1 MIIGFCLLVVHP
13 CAYAQITPATMTET
27 NRVLAWDATSKEYHA
42 KTNELASTVTFY
54 VTNISPD
61 AVIIRHLI
69 PSCGCTAAQM
79 PAQPW
84 ELSPGASGPIS
95 VTTDLRA
102 KRGTLDKT
110 LQVASTAGM
119 DTLEIKILLP
129 DLAEDAAAMRSDRQ
143 SAAMGDRQ
151 TVFKGDCA
159 ACHATP
165 ALGKTAQEL
174 YQIACV
180 ICHQPT
186 QRASMVPDLE
196 LVSQGKS
203 RAYWKSWIEYGRPLT
218 LMPAFAAS
226 QGGSLTEA
234 QIESLV
240 DYAMHNFRS
249 TAPESPL
256 RMPTR

>member
-119 DTLEIKILLP
+119 DTLQIKILLP
-129 DLAEDAAAMRSDRQ
+129 EQPEDAAAKRSDRQ
-143 SAAMGDRQ
+143 FAAMADRQ
-151 TVFKGDCA
+151 AVFKGDCA

-165 ALGKTAQEL
+165 GMNKSGQAL
-174 YQIACV
+174 YQVACV
-180 ICHQPT
+180 ICHQPNH
-186 QRASMVPDLE
+186 RASMVPDLE
-196 LVSQGKS
+196 VVSQQKS
-203 RAYWKSWIEYGRPLT
+203 RAYWKSWIENGRQRS
-218 LMPAFAAS
+218 LMPAFAEL
-226 QGGSLTEA
+226 QDGSLTDA
-234 QIESLV
+234 QIQSLV
-240 DYAMHNFRS
+240 DYAAPHFRS
-249 TAPESPL
+249 TAQENPL
-256 RMPTR
+256 KLPTR